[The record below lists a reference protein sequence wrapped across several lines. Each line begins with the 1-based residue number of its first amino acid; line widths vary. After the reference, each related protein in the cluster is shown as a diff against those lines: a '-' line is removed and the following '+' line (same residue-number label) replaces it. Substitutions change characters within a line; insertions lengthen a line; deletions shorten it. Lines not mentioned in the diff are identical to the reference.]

1 MFGSA
6 KARDNN
12 RGNTTDEHGCTRMA
26 ATNLY
31 RVSQSCYNARV
42 KMPSERRPEAAVE
55 ILHRRYVGDDPARKA
70 ALETARLH
78 AEVARTIYDL
88 RTQAGLTQQELAR
101 LVGTTQS
108 VISRLEDEEYKGHS
122 LEMLHRIAVALN
134 KRMTFVMTSEEAK
147 AGMR

>member
-1 MFGSA
+1 
-6 KARDNN
+6 
-12 RGNTTDEHGCTRMA
+12 
-26 ATNLY
+26 
-31 RVSQSCYNARV
+31 
-42 KMPSERRPEAAVE
+42 MPSERRPEAAVE